1 MSNAARLANANR
13 DTAVSPKPSSA
24 HRRGS
29 LGGNGQPFPS
39 AAAAAT
45 AASVAATAAAA
56 ASAPAGPM
64 GAKARKAARDAEERA
79 AREQAAEEMS
89 AHSYNEMLKKC
100 ELETR
105 GRGRGRQQSQ
115 WRTAQRGLAP
125 RAAWAHS
132 LSLLLMMML
141 CVP

>member
-45 AASVAATAAAA
+45 AANVAATAAAA

-100 ELETR
+100 EWR
-105 GRGRGRQQSQ
+105 GTAARGTG
-115 WRTAQRGLAP
+115 QRASAVAVAHGLDMA
-125 RAAWAHS
+125 
-132 LSLLLMMML
+132 SLLGLHGLIRCL
-141 CVP
+141 CC